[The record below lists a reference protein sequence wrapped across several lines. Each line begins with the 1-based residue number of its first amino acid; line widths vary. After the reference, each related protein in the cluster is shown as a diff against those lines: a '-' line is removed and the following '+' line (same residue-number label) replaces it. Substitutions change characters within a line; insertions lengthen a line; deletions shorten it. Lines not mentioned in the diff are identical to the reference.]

1 VLKDAKKKLGNIYSK
16 RKKFKR
22 EFNKLITDEIDIRR
36 FENEWVKLLKE
47 YRLVKNKYLKRL
59 FKHRDKWAK
68 PYFMDIFCAGMTST
82 QRSLK
87 KNQHQRLTT

>member
-1 VLKDAKKKLGNIYSK
+1 MLKDAKKKLANIYSK
-16 RKKFKR
+16 CKKFKR

-68 PYFMDIFCAGMTST
+68 PYFMDIFCTF
-82 QRSLK
+82 L
-87 KNQHQRLTT
+87 